1 MNFASLKPG
10 VAVRLRMAF
19 LGFVLLGVTAASQA
33 GTPYPRPGTPAPQDV
48 GALDL
53 VRGAAPITVTVALK
67 PGNASELEALAT
79 AIHTVGSPNF
89 HQFLTP
95 DEFHA
100 RFAPSPATV
109 SAAIAHFVQAG
120 LTAVLD
126 SGNLL
131 RVTGSPQAI
140 EQAFNVKLHL
150 FDVAAS
156 NGRPGF
162 RFRAPL
168 GQPTLAS
175 AAVAA
180 NVDAIIGLD
189 DRPHFRPH
197 LRKAAAAL
205 RAAHPLA
212 AARPANATGNDPGN
226 WTVTDLAQY
235 YDIQPLYDQGFH
247 GEGRTMAIV
256 TLASFTPS
264 DAFGYWG
271 SLGLSV
277 HANRLKV
284 VDIDGGPGAPSDDS
298 GSVETTLDVEQSG
311 GLAPAAKIIVYQAPN
326 TDQAFYDAF
335 ARAINDNSAETVSVS
350 WGEWELL
357 DAQADVNVGRA
368 RRGAQLLQA
377 FSNLFLQAA
386 VQGQSFFAA
395 SGDDGAYDANDSAAQ
410 FPLPDFSKTLS
421 VDSPGVSPW
430 LTSAG
435 GTTLAGDQVLLLP
448 DGSIFT
454 VDVPSE
460 RVWGW
465 DYLDG
470 FCAKLGLDPVSCGIF
485 PAGSG
490 GGVSSFVPMPFYQGF
505 VSGIR
510 TTEPGQSLVDN
521 TTTPPTTL
529 FTLPAH
535 YPGRNVPDVSLNADP
550 DTGYIIA
557 YTSDQIGFVVFNF
570 FGGTSFVAPQLNGIA
585 ALLGQRVQGR
595 LGLLNV
601 PLYLAAASPLGYVGP
616 EAPLHDIKSGDNGFY
631 NGHAGYDQGSGVGTL
646 DVANFARTLL
656 LLGY

>member
-1 MNFASLKPG
+1 MNLASPTRCL
-10 VAVRLRMAF
+10 ALRSRIPF
-19 LGFVLLGVTAASQA
+19 LAFVLLGVAAASQA

-67 PGNASELEALAT
+67 PGNAAELETLAM
-79 AIHTVGSPNF
+79 AIHTAGSPKF

-95 DEFHA
+95 EQFHA
-100 RFAPSPATV
+100 RFAPGTAAV
-109 SAAIAHFVQAG
+109 NAAIAHFRQAG
-120 LTAVLD
+120 LTAALD
-126 SGNLL
+126 SDNLL
-131 RVTGSPQAI
+131 KVTGSPQAI
-140 EQAFNVKLHL
+140 EQAFSVKLHL

-156 NGRPGF
+156 NDHPAF

-168 GQPTLAS
+168 GQPTVAS

-189 DRPHFRPH
+189 DRPHYRPH
-197 LRKAAAAL
+197 LRKAAAAV
-205 RAAHPLA
+205 RGAHPVA
-212 AARPANATGNDPGN
+212 AARPSGATGNEPGD

-235 YDIQPLYDQGFH
+235 YNIQPLYDQGYH
-247 GEGRTMAIV
+247 GEGRTMGIV
-256 TLASFTPS
+256 TLAAFTPS
-264 DAFGYWG
+264 DAFGYWS
-271 SLGLSV
+271 SLGLAV

-311 GLAPAAKIIVYQAPN
+311 GIAPAAKILVYQAPN
-326 TDQAFYDAF
+326 TDQGFYDAF
-335 ARAINDNSAETVSVS
+335 ARAINDNTAETVSVS
-350 WGEWELL
+350 WGEWEAF
-357 DAQADVNVGRA
+357 DTQTDVSVGRA
-368 RRGAQLLQA
+368 GHSVQMLQA
-377 FSNLFLQAA
+377 LNNLFLQAA

-395 SGDDGAYDANDSAAQ
+395 SGDDGAYDANEQ
-410 FPLPDFSKTLS
+410 FEVPAFSKILA

-435 GTTLAGDQVLLLP
+435 GTTLAGDQSFLLS
-448 DGSIFT
+448 DGSIYT
-454 VDVPSE
+454 VNVPTE

-465 DYLDG
+465 DYLTAL
-470 FCAKLGLDPVSCGIF
+470 CATLGYDPVSCGIF
-485 PAGSG
+485 PGGGG
-490 GGVSSFVPMPFYQGF
+490 GGVSSFVPMPFYQSWVAGT
-505 VSGIR
+505 R

-529 FTLPAH
+529 ITLPAH
-535 YPGRNVPDVSLNADP
+535 YRGRNVPDVSLNADP
-550 DTGYIIA
+550 DTGYIVV
-557 YTSDQIGFVVFNF
+557 YTSDQSGFGVFDF

-585 ALLGQRVQGR
+585 ALLGQRVHGR

-601 PLYLAAASPLGYVGP
+601 PLYLAAATPLGYVGP
-616 EAPLHDIKSGDNGFY
+616 EAPLHDIKSGDNWFY
-631 NGHAGYDQGSGVGTL
+631 NGHTGYDQGSGVGTL
-646 DVANFARTLL
+646 NVAKFARTLL